1 MLALAAA
8 ALAGCG
14 KKGDP
19 MPPPSPVPQPVSDLT
34 VRQRGE
40 EALIEFG
47 YPKSTVSGLTLSGL
61 AEVELWDLARPA
73 ATAALSPSVDPREYE
88 HTAQRVATLAGSELA
103 SAIAGHRVALRFRL
117 EGLPSRAEAPP
128 VPAAPAPAAT
138 AAPAPN
144 PATASAPTPPPAP
157 AAPLPP
163 SIPKVG
169 TAHLYSVRTKAKVG
183 EPSAYSNLVLLVP
196 TAAASPPTGVE
207 ARATATGVALSW
219 SASPDAAGGY
229 SIYRRDA
236 DRPTFG
242 APLALVEAGETAR
255 VDTTA
260 VFGKRYIYAVGA
272 IASRTPPI
280 ESGFSEERE
289 IRFEDRFAPP
299 SPARL
304 TALGSAGEVRL
315 VWEASA
321 ASDVAGYVVERQDA
335 AATDSPWVR
344 LTKAPVAGL
353 EYTDRGLASGATVRY
368 RVAAIDGNGNLGEPS
383 TPTETRVP

>member
-1 MLALAAA
+1 MSSDLPRRRPASRIALLATLALAAG

-47 YPKSTVSGLTLSGL
+47 YPKSTVSGLALSGL
-61 AEVELWDLARPA
+61 SEVELWDLARPA

-103 SAIAGHRVALRFRL
+103 SAIAGNRVALRFRL

-128 VPAAPAPAAT
+128 VPAAPTPAAT
-138 AAPAPN
+138 
-144 PATASAPTPPPAP
+144 

-169 TAHLYSVRTKAKVG
+169 TAHLYAVRTKATVG
-183 EPSAYSNLVLLVP
+183 DPSAFSNLVLLVP
-196 TAAASPPTGVE
+196 TAAATPPTDVE
-207 ARATATGVALSW
+207 AQATATGVALTW
-219 SASPDAAGGY
+219 KASPDAAGGY
-229 SIYRRDA
+229 SLYRRDA
-236 DRPTFG
+236 DRPSFG
-242 APLALVEAGETAR
+242 APLALVDAGETAR
-255 VDTTA
+255 VDATA

-289 IRFEDRFAPP
+289 VRFEDRFAPP
-299 SPARL
+299 PPARL
-304 TALGSAGEVRL
+304 TALGSPGEVRL

-321 ASDVAGYVVERQDA
+321 ATDVAGYVVERQDA
-335 AATDSPWVR
+335 AAPDSPWVR
-344 LTKAPVAGL
+344 LTKSPVAGL
-353 EYTDRGLASGATVRY
+353 EYTDSGLASGATVRY
-368 RVAAIDGNGNLGEPS
+368 RVSAIDGNGNLGEPS
-383 TPTETRVP
+383 AASETRVP